1 MSIAEILRNAATRIN
16 PVDAR
21 VLLGHVMDRDSAYLI
36 AYRDNDPNNTE
47 SRAFEALVER
57 RAAGEPVAYIIGRRE
72 FYGRPFAVTPAVLI
86 PRPETEVLVDAA
98 LERIPATGRVR
109 VLDVGTGSGCVAVAI
124 ASERPQCRLL
134 AVDRSLEA
142 LAIARRNAVALRV
155 GNVAFLKSDWF
166 EALGTERFDMIVSN
180 PPYIALGDPHL
191 TQGDLRFEP
200 QQALCGGA
208 DGLEAVRTLVLGGVK
223 HLTSGG
229 WLVVEHGYDQ
239 AAAVR
244 ALFGQSGYVDVASTT
259 DINGVERVTAGR
271 LTFTLRT
278 L

>member
-1 MSIAEILRNAATRIN
+1 MSIAEILRNASARIN

-36 AYRDNDPNNTE
+36 AHRDDPLNDTE
-47 SRAFEALVER
+47 ARAFEALVER
-57 RAAGEPVAYIIGRRE
+57 RAAGEPVAYITGQRE
-72 FYGRPFAVTPAVLI
+72 FYGRPFSVTPAVLI
-86 PRPETEVLVDAA
+86 PRPETEVLVDSA
-98 LERIPATGRVR
+98 LERIPGTGRIR
-109 VLDVGTGSGCVAVAI
+109 VLDVGTGSGCVAIAI
-124 ASERPQCRLL
+124 ATERPQCRLL

-200 QQALCGGA
+200 QEALCGGA
-208 DGLEAVRTLVLGGVK
+208 DGLDAVRTLVLGGIR
-223 HLTSGG
+223 HLTSAG
-229 WLVVEHGYDQ
+229 WLVLEHGYDQ
-239 AAAVR
+239 GPAVR
-244 ALFGQSGYVDVASTT
+244 ALFADNGYVDVVSAT
-259 DINGVERVTAGR
+259 DISGIERVTAGR